1 MNDPVL
7 ARCSMRFERP
17 DPHAPQ
23 MRHMPSRQALG
34 EERWV
39 WKEGDALRI
48 LALVKPSSVKTLC
61 SPVAH
66 RATGD
71 SSLRDARPGFSS
83 RPALV
88 PLVRTWEEA
97 ACEFSA
103 ARGITKGR
111 EIIAPR
117 DNSEA
122 HEFTEAPESGK
133 ARRITADQF
142 KEAPQSDKGAR
153 HRDEKA
159 PTPASRANALSFE
172 PFEILCGPKWLP
184 LEDLLFR
191 ADEPCQSASSFFDS
205 PWVIEGDGGNLEH
218 ALIEIARKLGRN
230 PPKIVSHGAESW
242 TKPPPGAEVNWVLLC
257 PSTERL
263 RSLSRGAHPLPLPY
277 SGRFSSE
284 NAGVARF
291 QGRWTRIRVL
301 PHQEGR
307 DHFHRGE

>member
-1 MNDPVL
+1 MLV
-7 ARCSMRFERP
+7 RFERP

-34 EERWV
+34 DERWV
-39 WKEGDALRI
+39 WKEGDVLRI
-48 LALVKPSSVKTLC
+48 LALVKLSSVKTLC

-71 SSLRDARPGFSS
+71 SSLRDARPGFCS

-103 ARGITKGR
+103 AQGIIESR
-111 EIIAPR
+111 ELRATP
-117 DNSEA
+117 
-122 HEFTEAPESGK
+122 EFN
-133 ARRITADQF
+133 
-142 KEAPQSDKGAR
+142 GAR
-153 HRDEKA
+153 QSHTGARQREEGV
-159 PTPASRANALSFE
+159 PPPASRANARSF
-172 PFEILCGPKWLP
+172 PVCEILCGPKWLP

-257 PSTERL
+257 PSPERL

-307 DHFHRGE
+307 DHFHRG